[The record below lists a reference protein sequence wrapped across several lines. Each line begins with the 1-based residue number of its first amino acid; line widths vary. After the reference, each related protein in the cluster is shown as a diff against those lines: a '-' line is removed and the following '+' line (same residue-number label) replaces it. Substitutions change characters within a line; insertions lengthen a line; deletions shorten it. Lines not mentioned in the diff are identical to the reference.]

1 MSAEVL
7 LPAIEA
13 GPDAVAGDP
22 SGGRRR
28 TGGRRRP
35 PTARRIV
42 GTAAWYVGV
51 LLVSVVTVMPLV
63 WTVATSLKP
72 GSEILSNYLQLLPD
86 RATLDNYRAV
96 FEATPFARY
105 LVNSFVIAVGG
116 TLTNVVLGSMAGY
129 ALAKL
134 RFRGRKVAVG
144 LILGSMMVP
153 AVVTMV
159 PTFLILRFF
168 PLAGGNDLLGQGG
181 TGFINSYAAV
191 LVPFAAGP
199 FALFFMRQFFL
210 SLPDELG
217 EAARIDGASEARI
230 FWQIYLP
237 LALPGAAVLG
247 ILTFQ
252 AGWNSF
258 LWPLIVL
265 NDPQMM
271 TVQVGLASFVNEYE
285 TAYGP
290 LMAGTV
296 LATLPVLLIFV
307 YAQRH
312 IVQGFATSGVK

>member
-1 MSAEVL
+1 MSAGTLV
-7 LPAIEA
+7 PGITQGADAA
-13 GPDAVAGDP
+13 GPPDAP
-22 SGGRRR
+22 RPHRGG
-28 TGGRRRP
+28 RRP
-35 PTARRIV
+35 PTARRVI
-42 GTAAWYVGV
+42 GTSAWYVGV
-51 LLVSVVTVMPLV
+51 ILVSVATVLPLV
-63 WTVATSLKP
+63 WTLATSFKP

-86 RATLDNYRAV
+86 EPTLDNYREV
-96 FEATPFARY
+96 FARTPFARY
-105 LVNSFVIAVGG
+105 LVNSFVIAIGG
-116 TLTNVVLGSMAGY
+116 TITNVVLGSMAGY

-134 RFRGRKVAVG
+134 KFQGRKVAVG

-168 PLAGGNDLLGQGG
+168 PLVGGNDLTGQGG
-181 TGFINSYAAV
+181 IGFINSYAAV
-191 LVPFAAGP
+191 LIPFAAGP

-210 SLPDELG
+210 TLPDELG

-247 ILTFQ
+247 VLTFQ

-271 TVQVGLASFVNEYE
+271 TVQVGLASFINEYE

-296 LATLPVLLIFV
+296 MATLPVLLIFV

-312 IVQGFATSGVK
+312 IIQGFATSGVK

>member
-1 MSAEVL
+1 MSAGTL
-7 LPAIEA
+7 IPGIDKGPEA
-13 GPDAVAGDP
+13 LEPGKE
-22 SGGRRR
+22 RRR
-28 TGGRRRP
+28 AGGRRP
-35 PTARRIV
+35 PTARRVV
-42 GTAAWYVGV
+42 GTGAWYVGV
-51 LLVSVVTVMPLV
+51 LLVSVVTVMPLI
-63 WTVATSLKP
+63 WTMATSFKP
-72 GSEILSNYLQLLPD
+72 AGEVLSNYLQLLPD
-86 RATLDNYRAV
+86 EPTLDNYRAV
-96 FEATPFARY
+96 FESTPFTRY
-105 LVNSFVIAVGG
+105 LVNSFVIALGG
-116 TLTNVVLGSMAGY
+116 TITNVVLGSMAGY

-134 RFRGRKVAVG
+134 RFPGRRVAIG

-168 PLAGGNDLLGQGG
+168 PLAGGNDILGQGG
-181 TGFINSYAAV
+181 LGFINSYAAV
-191 LVPFAAGP
+191 LIPFAAGP

-210 SLPDELG
+210 TLPDELG

-271 TVQVGLASFVNEYE
+271 TVQVGLASFINEYE

-296 LATLPVLLIFV
+296 MATLPVLLIFV

>member
-1 MSAEVL
+1 MSAGTL
-7 LPAIEA
+7 IPGIEK
-13 GPDAVAGDP
+13 GPEAVEPGTV
-22 SGGRRR
+22 RRR
-28 TGGRRRP
+28 AGGRRP
-35 PTARRIV
+35 PTARRVV
-42 GTAAWYVGV
+42 GTGAWYVGV
-51 LLVSVVTVMPLV
+51 LLVSVVTVMPLI
-63 WTVATSLKP
+63 WTMATSFKP
-72 GSEILSNYLQLLPD
+72 AGEVLSNYLQLLPD
-86 RATLDNYRAV
+86 EPTLDNYRAV
-96 FEATPFARY
+96 FESTPFTRY
-105 LVNSFVIAVGG
+105 LVNSFVIALGG

-134 RFRGRKVAVG
+134 RFPGRKVAIG

-168 PLAGGNDLLGQGG
+168 PLAGGNDILGQGG
-181 TGFINSYAAV
+181 LGFINSYAAV
-191 LVPFAAGP
+191 LIPFAAGP

-210 SLPDELG
+210 TLPDELG

-271 TVQVGLASFVNEYE
+271 TVQVGLASFINEYE

-296 LATLPVLLIFV
+296 MATLPVLLIFV